1 MNDRHP
7 GKGGKGRS
15 SPCGGVQ
22 EWQRHSATEAV
33 GDLAEEAV
41 AGGADGAKG
50 AHSQEGELHARW
62 EGLSPRAVDA
72 VLLSAGAADSSN
84 VAGYEYCTAVG
95 GWYSIGVVIE
105 VRRATRV

>member
-1 MNDRHP
+1 MAVDRLSETAADRVNDRHP

-33 GDLAEEAV
+33 GDLAEEGV

-62 EGLSPRAVDA
+62 EGLSPQAVDA

-84 VAGYEYCTAVG
+84 VAG
-95 GWYSIGVVIE
+95 
-105 VRRATRV
+105 